1 MAGKR
6 TTKARKGTGGGA
18 FNVEDSWPEMREEN
32 RLLSQIYP
40 YPSNPRTH
48 PPAQVALLAELIKKH
63 GPDQRIVVDEDGV
76 ILKGHG
82 RHQAAILA
90 GLKEFPIVVRLS
102 MSEDDKRAMRISD
115 NQVAILSGW
124 DKELIRAEMG
134 ALKLAGYDMPLLGFG
149 ETQLVQFMSTPGPP
163 GAFQQYGDDIPTDFC
178 CPKCR
183 HQWSGN
189 PMAGKVKEK
198 KVRRKNGAKA
208 E

>member
-1 MAGKR
+1 M
-6 TTKARKGTGGGA
+6 ARKRATKPQKGA
-18 FNVEDSWPEMREEN
+18 DKAFSVEDAWPEMREEN
-32 RLLSQIYP
+32 RLLSKIYP
-40 YPSNPRTH
+40 YPKNPRTH
-48 PPAQVALLAELIKKH
+48 PPAQLALLSELLKKY
-63 GPDQRIVVDEDGV
+63 GPDQRIVVDESGV

-82 RHQAAILA
+82 RHAAAILA
-90 GLKEFPIVVRLS
+90 GLKEFPVLVRHG
-102 MSEDDKRAMRISD
+102 MPEADKIAMRISD

-124 DKELIRAEMG
+124 STDLIRAEMG

-163 GAFQQYGDDIPTDFC
+163 DLFKQFGEDIPTDFC

-198 KVRRKNGAKA
+198 KARGGAKA
-208 E
+208 GA